1 MCNDGDGKRSTES
14 GAAMSREERLLAEYE
29 AYIVTVARQKFP
41 RSIVHPDRLADEIE
55 EFAQRIRI
63 KFWLSLQKQD
73 IIAGRAYI
81 RQIAATVS
89 VDMIREHRPM
99 LALPVNEDG
108 ELYQGNLLFTPRQEE
123 QDPAL
128 LLAQEES
135 YNDCAAWM
143 AQGVLA
149 LPKLQQQAMLHSL
162 KKRIN
167 DLQPLLE
174 ALEQRGADIQGATQ
188 PADTNQQRSQRTS
201 LSIARKKM
209 RAWHSRYDA
218 CCVCTC
224 NC

>member
-1 MCNDGDGKRSTES
+1 MCNDGDGKRRTEK
-14 GAAMSREERLLAEYE
+14 GAAISREERLLTEYE
-29 AYIVTVARQKFP
+29 AYIVTIARQKFP

-73 IIAGRAYI
+73 IVAGRAYI

-99 LALPVNEDG
+99 LTLPVSEDG

-135 YNDCAAWM
+135 YKDCEEWM
-143 AQGVLA
+143 AQGMLA
-149 LPKLQQQAMLHSL
+149 LPKLQQQAILHSL

-167 DLQPLLE
+167 DLHPFLE
-174 ALEQRGADIQGATQ
+174 ALEQRGADIKGATF
-188 PADTNQQRSQRTS
+188 PADEKRQRSQRTS
-201 LSIARKKM
+201 LTIARKKM
-209 RAWHSRYDA
+209 RTWYSRYTA
-218 CCVCTC
+218 CCVCAC
-224 NC
+224 HR